1 MEMLLWE
8 EVVEPVEAVDDVGC
22 AMALVIDRIGIRLAF
37 GGGGGGGGLL
47 FVSRGVGCILL
58 LISTVPTVPDVG
70 CTVAVPLFPP
80 PFPFVT
86 FIPVPPETVPSTLFF
101 TLLASTGL
109 LGTLSAIKGRRTGYP
124 GSGPRTVHR
133 TT

>member
-1 MEMLLWE
+1 MEMLRWE
-8 EVVEPVEAVDDVGC
+8 DVVEPVEAVDDVGC

-37 GGGGGGGGLL
+37 VGEGGGGG
-47 FVSRGVGCILL
+47 FVSRGVGW
-58 LISTVPTVPDVG
+58 LISTVPAVPAPSTDVG
-70 CTVAVPLFPP
+70 CTVAVPLFPHA
-80 PFPFVT
+80 FPFVT

-109 LGTLSAIKGRRTGYP
+109 LGPLSAIKGRRTGYP

-133 TT
+133 LT